1 MEFHLCTEEDFKDFA
16 PPTPDAQRILNAI
29 LSDPNR
35 GLYCVD
41 WERYGDFLSVW
52 GISSYQDFQFIELTL
67 VPCNYL
73 HTWWGN
79 EDSVSDECIRNR
91 DQQMAYLGNI
101 RAQVYITEQVFSQN
115 QYGD

>member
-52 GISSYQDFQFIELTL
+52 GISSY
-67 VPCNYL
+67 
-73 HTWWGN
+73 
-79 EDSVSDECIRNR
+79 
-91 DQQMAYLGNI
+91 
-101 RAQVYITEQVFSQN
+101 
-115 QYGD
+115 